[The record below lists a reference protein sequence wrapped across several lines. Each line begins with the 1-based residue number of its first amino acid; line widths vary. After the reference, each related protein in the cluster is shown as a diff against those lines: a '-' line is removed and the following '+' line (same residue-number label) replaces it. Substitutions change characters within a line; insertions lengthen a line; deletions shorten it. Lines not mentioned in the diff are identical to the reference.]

1 MSYNSCVQLM
11 LRCCYVF
18 VTNGYTVTLLHLW
31 SCAIAMN
38 STARR
43 YPSYILKEQEGFCH
57 ERDAS
62 KGQTVLELV
71 SSLLPNSI
79 VVVYMSHPDTSTVY
93 LCRCV
98 VATGFLGTWHW
109 VWHRQPGPK
118 KAPTERKLR
127 SFKVQNCARRY
138 KESKTAPLRIPR
150 HGMVTPGARVA
161 R

>member
-1 MSYNSCVQLM
+1 MIYLCNPHNNWFKSPLVGMQPFKLVPILSARIPGRITSPRGLDEAAEASQGMGTSRNRPSDGTRFVSYNSCVQLM
-11 LRCCYVF
+11 LLRCYYVF

-79 VVVYMSHPDTSTVY
+79 VVVHMSHP
-93 LCRCV
+93 
-98 VATGFLGTWHW
+98 
-109 VWHRQPGPK
+109 
-118 KAPTERKLR
+118 
-127 SFKVQNCARRY
+127 
-138 KESKTAPLRIPR
+138 
-150 HGMVTPGARVA
+150 
-161 R
+161 